1 MKWLDFDPHT
11 TFLKLK
17 AVVYVI
23 ASIFAL
29 AAIVTL
35 TIIYCTPGLN
45 YNFSSEGWNNALD
58 IFKVPLGLLAVAIPL
73 IALLAANHRSVQ
85 SKAQM
90 ELTQSQIELTQNNNH
105 LTNYYKHVDEFQ
117 KYVEGHVNNLKF
129 IDGSVG
135 RVAYPRKLHKMI
147 FPAAKLGILKVDES
161 FIKALCS
168 DIEKVIDATAVFRAE
183 KYENRGTQLHML
195 NARIDRLAKKYQV
208 TNHRAKGIPEIFE
221 MDGEFAETDISAFL
235 YPFGLV
241 STVITESLLFDESFE
256 APPLIDQIARFN
268 WYNVRPDKI
277 NNSMNYH
284 FDHLLIDDTMVMV
297 DDEEF

>member
-1 MKWLDFDPHT
+1 MKWLDFDPHV

-17 AVVYVI
+17 SVACVI
-23 ASIFAL
+23 ITILVAASLIALTIFAF
-29 AAIVTL
+29 
-35 TIIYCTPGLN
+35 TPNLKFN
-45 YNFSSEGWNNALD
+45 PSSEGWNNAIE
-58 IFKVPLGLLAVAIPL
+58 IFKFPLGLLAVSIPL
-73 IALLAANHRSVQ
+73 IALFAANHRSVQ

-129 IDGSVG
+129 IDGSVA

-161 FIKALCS
+161 FIKVLCS
-168 DIEKVIDATAVFRAE
+168 DIEKVIDATAVFRAD

-221 MDGEFAETDISAFL
+221 VDGEFAETDISAFL

-268 WYNVRPDKI
+268 WYNVRSDKI

-284 FDHLLIDDTMVMV
+284 FDHLLIDDTMVMI
-297 DDEEF
+297 DDEDF